1 MQSFPIQQIVNYLN
15 KNMETMPD
23 SSIMEILASKIP
35 KFKFKVISKSWTA
48 ELKLSSQHWK
58 DKCNSFD

>member
-1 MQSFPIQQIVNYLN
+1 
-15 KNMETMPD
+15 MPD

-35 KFKFKVISKSWTA
+35 KFKFKVISKSQTA